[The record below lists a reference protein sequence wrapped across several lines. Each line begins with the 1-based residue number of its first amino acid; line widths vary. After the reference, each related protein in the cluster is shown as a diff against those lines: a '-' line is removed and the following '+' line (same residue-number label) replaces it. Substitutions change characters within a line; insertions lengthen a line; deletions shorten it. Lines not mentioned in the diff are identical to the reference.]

1 MKRQKI
7 ETYTGHK
14 RKYDAFVTGN
24 ATKKEKIIYYHTTI
38 DKQNEKYYEY
48 MFF

>member
-7 ETYTGHK
+7 ETHLGK
-14 RKYDAFVTGN
+14 RKYDEFVSGVSN
-24 ATKKEKIIYYHTTI
+24 KKEKIIYDHVVIDNKNVIYH
-38 DKQNEKYYEY
+38 EY

>member
-14 RKYDAFVTGN
+14 RKYDEFVTGN
-24 ATKKEKIIYYHTTI
+24 ANKKEKIIYDHVVI
-38 DKQNEKYYEY
+38 DKQNVKYSEY
-48 MFF
+48 LFF

>member
-7 ETYTGHK
+7 ETHLGK
-14 RKYDAFVTGN
+14 RKYDEFVTGIAN
-24 ATKKEKIIYYHTTI
+24 KKEKIIYDHKVIDNKNVIYH
-38 DKQNEKYYEY
+38 EY

>member
-14 RKYDAFVTGN
+14 RKYDEFVTGN
-24 ATKKEKIIYYHTTI
+24 ANKKEKIIYDHVVI
-38 DKQNEKYYEY
+38 DKQNTKYSEY

>member
-14 RKYDAFVTGN
+14 RKYEEFVTGN
-24 ATKKEKIIYYHTTI
+24 ANKKEKIIYDHVVI
-38 DKQNEKYYEY
+38 DNKNEKYSEY
-48 MFF
+48 LFF

>member
-14 RKYDAFVTGN
+14 RKYEEFVSGN
-24 ATKKEKIIYYHTTI
+24 ATKKEKIIYDHVVIDNKNVIYH
-38 DKQNEKYYEY
+38 EY

>member
-14 RKYDAFVTGN
+14 RKYESFVSGN
-24 ATKKEKIIYYHTTI
+24 ATKKEKIIYDHKVI
-38 DKQNEKYYEY
+38 DNKNEKYYEY
-48 MFF
+48 LFF

>member
-14 RKYDAFVTGN
+14 RKYEEFMNNN
-24 ATKKEKIIYYHTTI
+24 ANKKEKIIYDHKVI
-38 DKQNEKYYEY
+38 DNKNEKYYEY